1 MGLDKSNGKKPEHT
15 KAINNVRNNSEKTQ
29 IDRSNNGA
37 KANKDSVIIVGD
49 SIIKHVNGHNIS
61 SSHIVK
67 LRLNPGTS
75 THDLLYYVKPA
86 MQKKPKALMIHTGT
100 NDIQQE
106 INTMKI
112 VKKLVKVIKGIESE
126 KETEIIFSCLIQR
139 EDHDFRDQI
148 EEINVKLKRY
158 CES

>member
-49 SIIKHVNGHNIS
+49 SIIKHVNGHDIS

-67 LRLNPGTS
+67 LRLNPGAS
-75 THDLLYYVKPA
+75 THDLLDYVKPA

-112 VKKLVKVIKGIESE
+112 VKKLVKVIKEIDSE